1 MSATI
6 GLERIDMRWLVS
18 ATFDFLLQFAMLSW
32 LVAGAVLG
40 YNAASS
46 SGSGGTGALV
56 GFLLALVTGSLITGT
71 IFVVLEIAEN
81 IKVIRKKV
89 EVLEDSPKA
98 ATQDQT
104 VSSLLREIASSLRS
118 IESLLDQL
126 KRTP

>member
-1 MSATI
+1 
-6 GLERIDMRWLVS
+6 MRWLVS